1 MSTAVRHVEV
11 ILYYRPLCPFCAIL
25 RKELREI
32 LSERILKLANRIS
45 YIEHELSH
53 VALHWN
59 PFARISEEERIHVLD
74 LSGKKPEVLDWR
86 GLEEYAHRHVEVPI
100 IEVRVYSNTRMD
112 KFLFTGFIDP
122 RREDFEERFERFK
135 INLLAL
141 LKIFSG
147 R

>member
-25 RKELREI
+25 RKELRDL
-32 LSERILKLANRIS
+32 LSNRVFRLANRIS
-45 YIEHELSH
+45 YIEHELSRI
-53 VALHWN
+53 ALYWN
-59 PFARISEEERIHVLD
+59 PFARMSEEEKLFVVD
-74 LSGKKPEVLDWR
+74 LTGEKPEVLEGR

-135 INLLAL
+135 INLIAL
-141 LKIFSG
+141 LKVLSG